1 MKPIQYVV
9 KEYRKQRGLSLRKFA
24 DELTENTNYGIA
36 ISHQSIKN
44 WEDSVTEPEFSFVMI
59 LALTARDWRMDFAFD
74 ILAAMKPEIYEPMT
88 SIGQDALKMATTEK
102 EK

>member
-1 MKPIQYVV
+1 MKPIQHIV
-9 KEYRKQRGLSLRKFA
+9 KEYRKERGLSLRKFA
-24 DELTENTNYGIA
+24 DALTENTNHGIE

-44 WEDSVTEPEFSFVMI
+44 WEDAVTEPEFSFVMT

-74 ILAAMKPEIYEPMT
+74 VLAAMRPEIYEPMT
-88 SIGQDALKMATTEK
+88 QIGRDAIELATVKK

>member
-1 MKPIQYVV
+1 MKPTQHIV

-24 DELTENTNYGIA
+24 DDLIENTNHGIE

-44 WEDSVTEPEFSFVMI
+44 WEDGVTEPEFSFVMMM
-59 LALTARDWRMDFAFD
+59 ALTGRGWRMDFAFD
-74 ILAAMKPEIYEPMT
+74 VLAAMRPEIYEPMT
-88 SIGQDALKMATTEK
+88 KIGRDALELATVEK